1 MGVITNMRSQMQ
13 IVMWTILVLF
23 VTSMVIGGLVGGA
36 SISDIFGQRQGNEV
50 GSLNGKP
57 ILYEDFNQ
65 MVSNEIN
72 RLDALS
78 GKEIS
83 DEEREYVRAVVWE
96 RLLAD
101 LIVQEQI
108 ENNNIK
114 VGDSEVLFQ
123 LQNNPPPFLQ
133 NSEAFQTDGRFDFE
147 KYLDAVLNPSSIDWR
162 PVEQFMQEIYLPS
175 YKLQQYITN
184 SISISPEDIRKNYEQ
199 RFVDYE
205 IEVLH
210 ITKKSLEKNLIENM
224 LAERPTNDELTKM
237 YQKNIDNYE
246 MPEMRVMKYV
256 KWPILSDA
264 NDTLRVKLEAD
275 DLMFRINNG
284 EDFAQLANTYTEDPS
299 NSINPYSL
307 KGGNLGWFDKGQM
320 VPEFDLASFDANK
333 GDIVGPV
340 LTDFGYHIIKIE
352 DKRTTEDGNDQ
363 VNASH
368 ILLTIKPGRGTE
380 NNLKDT
386 ASIFALEAEEYG
398 FFNHADSLGMEVFES
413 NDVEKESIF
422 INDIGVARNAV
433 NFAFRSDVGSIS
445 EPVKNDNFF
454 LVFYLDKIKDK
465 TVKSLDDVRE
475 ELTLKFENE
484 LTKEQ
489 IKSLAESLGINS
501 NTDLSNVAEQNENF
515 EYVNSVTSKLNGSF
529 QSIGKSN
536 YVVGALKNAK
546 IGDLLGPLPTIR
558 GEAFVKVL
566 NIGLVNEADFDE
578 KKQAIKESLIIS
590 RQNSMWSNWLQALKE
605 KSDIED
611 YRYDFY

>member
-13 IVMWTILVLF
+13 VVMWTILVLF

-83 DEEREYVRAVVWE
+83 DEESEYVRAVVWE

-210 ITKKSLEKNLIENM
+210 ITKKSLEENLIENM
-224 LAERPTNDELTKM
+224 LADRPTNDELTKM
-237 YQKNIDNYE
+237 YQENIDNYE

-605 KSDIED
+605 ESDIED

>member
-13 IVMWTILVLF
+13 VVMWTILVLF

-340 LTDFGYHIIKIE
+340 LTDFGFHIIKIE

-605 KSDIED
+605 ESDIED

>member
-13 IVMWTILVLF
+13 VVMWTILVLF

-147 KYLDAVLNPSSIDWR
+147 KYLDAVLNPNSIDWR

-536 YVVGALKNAK
+536 YVVGALKNAN

-605 KSDIED
+605 ESDIED

>member
-1 MGVITNMRSQMQ
+1 MGVITNMRNQMQ
-13 IVMWTILVLF
+13 VVMWTILVLF

-536 YVVGALKNAK
+536 YVVGALKNAN

-605 KSDIED
+605 ESDIED

>member
-1 MGVITNMRSQMQ
+1 MQ
-13 IVMWTILVLF
+13 VVMWTILVLF

-501 NTDLSNVAEQNENF
+501 NTDLSNVAELNENF

-605 KSDIED
+605 ESDIED

>member
-13 IVMWTILVLF
+13 VVMWTILVLF

-210 ITKKSLEKNLIENM
+210 ITKKSLEKNLIGNM

-605 KSDIED
+605 ESDIED

>member
-1 MGVITNMRSQMQ
+1 MQ
-13 IVMWTILVLF
+13 VVMWTILVLF

-210 ITKKSLEKNLIENM
+210 ITKKSLEENLIENM

-605 KSDIED
+605 ESDIED

>member
-13 IVMWTILVLF
+13 VVMWTILVLF

-224 LAERPTNDELTKM
+224 LVERPTNDELTKI

-501 NTDLSNVAEQNENF
+501 NTDLSNVAELNENF

-605 KSDIED
+605 ESDIED

>member
-13 IVMWTILVLF
+13 VVMWTILVLF

-210 ITKKSLEKNLIENM
+210 ITKKSLDENLIENM

-605 KSDIED
+605 ESDIED

>member
-13 IVMWTILVLF
+13 VVMWTILVLF

-433 NFAFRSDVGSIS
+433 NFAFRSDIGSIS

-501 NTDLSNVAEQNENF
+501 NTDLSNVAELNENF

-566 NIGLVNEADFDE
+566 NIGLINEADFDE

-605 KSDIED
+605 ESDIED

>member
-1 MGVITNMRSQMQ
+1 
-13 IVMWTILVLF
+13 
-23 VTSMVIGGLVGGA
+23 
-36 SISDIFGQRQGNEV
+36 
-50 GSLNGKP
+50 
-57 ILYEDFNQ
+57 
-65 MVSNEIN
+65 
-72 RLDALS
+72 
-78 GKEIS
+78 
-83 DEEREYVRAVVWE
+83 
-96 RLLAD
+96 
-101 LIVQEQI
+101 
-108 ENNNIK
+108 
-114 VGDSEVLFQ
+114 
-123 LQNNPPPFLQ
+123 
-133 NSEAFQTDGRFDFE
+133 
-147 KYLDAVLNPSSIDWR
+147 
-162 PVEQFMQEIYLPS
+162 
-175 YKLQQYITN
+175 
-184 SISISPEDIRKNYEQ
+184 
-199 RFVDYE
+199 
-205 IEVLH
+205 
-210 ITKKSLEKNLIENM
+210 M

-501 NTDLSNVAEQNENF
+501 NTDLSNVAELNENF

-605 KSDIED
+605 ESDIED

>member
-13 IVMWTILVLF
+13 VVMWTILVLF

-224 LAERPTNDELTKM
+224 LAERPTNDELAKM

-501 NTDLSNVAEQNENF
+501 NTDLSNVAELNENF

-605 KSDIED
+605 ESDIED

>member
-13 IVMWTILVLF
+13 VVMWTILVLF

-489 IKSLAESLGINS
+489 IKSLAESLEINS

-605 KSDIED
+605 ESDIED

>member
-13 IVMWTILVLF
+13 VVMWTILVLF

-36 SISDIFGQRQGNEV
+36 SISDIFGQRQDNEV

-210 ITKKSLEKNLIENM
+210 ITKKSLEENLIENM

-501 NTDLSNVAEQNENF
+501 NTDLSNVAELNENF

-605 KSDIED
+605 ESDIED

>member
-13 IVMWTILVLF
+13 VVMWTILVLF

-465 TVKSLDDVRE
+465 TIKSLDDVRE

-605 KSDIED
+605 ESDIED

>member
-13 IVMWTILVLF
+13 VVMWTILVLF

-320 VPEFDLASFDANK
+320 VPEFDLASFDSNK

-536 YVVGALKNAK
+536 YVVGALKNAN

-605 KSDIED
+605 ESDIED